1 MIILTG
7 ARGVVGWPLSQR
19 LRAEARPFKA
29 VSRVSTNPPGE
40 NLVCW
45 DLHCAMSTEQ
55 AIQLTPATTL
65 IHCAP
70 IWLLSARI
78 SDFIAL
84 GVRRVI
90 VFSSTSVQSKQT
102 SSDASE
108 QALVARLA
116 EAEQTLARVCRE
128 AEVKLTIFRPSM
140 IYGYGRDQNVFKIAT
155 VIRRFGFML
164 LVGKATGLRQPVHA
178 DDLVDACITALESPQ
193 TYDKTYTLAGAE
205 PLSYRSMVE
214 RIFKGLGKKPRL
226 YRLPLSVFR
235 GLLWT
240 ASKLTRFDYT
250 PEMANRMNQDLV
262 YDFQPATQD
271 FGYQPQAFLSQPQRD
286 LPEVRA

>member
-7 ARGVVGWPLSQR
+7 ARGVVGCPLSQR

-29 VSRVSTNPPGE
+29 VSRAASNQKGE

-45 DLHCAMSTEQ
+45 DLHRAMSPQQ
-55 AIQLTPATTL
+55 AAELTAATTL

-78 SDFIAL
+78 TDFITL

-108 QALVARLA
+108 QALVAQLA
-116 EAEQTLARVCRE
+116 DAEQTVERVCHE
-128 AEVKLTIFRPSM
+128 AGVKLTIFRPSM
-140 IYGYGRDQNVFKIAT
+140 IYGYGRDQNVFKIAS

-164 LVGKATGLRQPVHA
+164 LVGNADGLRQPVHA
-178 DDLVDACITALESPQ
+178 DDLVDACLAVLESPS
-193 TYDKTYTLAGAE
+193 TYGKTYTLAGAE
-205 PLSYRSMVE
+205 RLSYRAMVE
-214 RIFKGLGKKPRL
+214 RIFNGLGKQVRL
-226 YRLPLSVFR
+226 YRLPLSLFR
-235 GLLWT
+235 VLLWT
-240 ASKLTRFDYT
+240 ASKLTRFNYT

-262 YDFQPATQD
+262 YDYQAAVQD
-271 FGYQPQAFLSQPQRD
+271 FTYQPQTFLAQPQRD
-286 LPEVRA
+286 LPEEAA